1 MLSSHEMKFRIIQ
14 DYLLICNIIKYKFS
28 IDILSTTGMLS
39 QQGCISVSFDILMIV
54 HNLLYSITIQCSEI
68 NPKLNSLKYNRYT

>member
-28 IDILSTTGMLS
+28 IDILSTTGIMS
-39 QQGCISVSFDILMIV
+39 QQGCISVSFDILMMV

-68 NPKLNSLKYNRYT
+68 NPKLKGLKYNRYT

>member
-1 MLSSHEMKFRIIQ
+1 MFSSHEMKFRIIQ

-28 IDILSTTGMLS
+28 IDILSTTGIMS

-54 HNLLYSITIQCSEI
+54 HNLLYSIAIQCSVN
-68 NPKLNSLKYNRYT
+68 NPKLKGLKYNRYT